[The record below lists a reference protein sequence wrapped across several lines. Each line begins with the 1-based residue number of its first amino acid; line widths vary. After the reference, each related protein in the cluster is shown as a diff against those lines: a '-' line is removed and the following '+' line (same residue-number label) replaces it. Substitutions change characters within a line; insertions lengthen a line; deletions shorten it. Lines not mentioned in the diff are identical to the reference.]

1 MRSLMIVPTVL
12 AAMCHVPVSAE
23 TQTLA
28 PASTWNLDY
37 GDYRCALK
45 RTFGEGEQATVLHLE
60 QTGLGNF
67 YNVLV
72 AGPMNR
78 RARGEEITIRFGP
91 EAAME
96 RGFLK
101 GKYKETKTPFI
112 VMHGVHLAP
121 APDGDEYEFVAG
133 DIGAERQR
141 AITTVELDY
150 GRGNSLIL
158 QTGPLDQAVAAMEK
172 CTQNLVATLGLDE
185 ASQEQ
190 LASKPEPLDLS
201 TVARK
206 LQQAYPLK
214 MLRDEEDGLVKY
226 RVLVN
231 AEGKPEGCQIAQSSR
246 PASFDDFVC
255 FFIIREL
262 EFEPARNSAGEPVA
276 GIYTGSVRYVI
287 D

>member
-1 MRSLMIVPTVL
+1 MRNLIMLTALL
-12 AAMCHVPVSAE
+12 AGLCAVPVSAE
-23 TQTLA
+23 KQTLSPTSA
-28 PASTWNLDY
+28 WNLDY
-37 GDYRCALK
+37 GEYRCALK
-45 RTFGEGEQATVLHLE
+45 RTFGDGEETAVLHLE

-78 RARGEEITIRFGP
+78 RARGEEITIRFGS
-91 EAAME
+91 EAPME
-96 RGFLK
+96 RGYLK

-121 APDGDEYEFVAG
+121 VPEGGDYEFVAD

-141 AITTVELDY
+141 AITAVELAY
-150 GRGNSLIL
+150 SRGNSLVL
-158 QTGPLDQAVAAMEK
+158 ETGPLDKPIEAMRK
-172 CTQNLVATLGLDE
+172 CTEDLVATLGLDE

-190 LASKPEPLDLS
+190 LASKPEPLELAKFAQK
-201 TVARK
+201 V
-206 LQQAYPLK
+206 QEAYPLK
-214 MLRDEEDGLVKY
+214 MLRNEEDGLVKY

-246 PASFDDFVC
+246 PASFDDLVC

-262 EFEPARNSAGEPVA
+262 EFEPARNSAGEAVA
-276 GIYTGSVRYVI
+276 GIHTGSVRYVI
-287 D
+287 G